1 MFIFWGKKV
10 VFRKLGYVADFCPMC
25 RVARAFVVRRVGVVG
40 HVYYISFG
48 EGALAGYQK
57 ECLECDT
64 ALDAKPTAYAAIS
77 DELGSV
83 AALTAK
89 TFPTL
94 SQTCQAVMALA
105 ERARTAPATL
115 SAEERHTLIRTPML
129 LLSAKVEKHYAATHL
144 DWEVG
149 YAVLAWI
156 GVLLAAP
163 PLYRFFS
170 GDALELGEVWILG
183 IGLVGVVWQIA
194 AERGRF
200 MRRKIVPALA
210 QSLKPL
216 APTEAE
222 VRTVLTEL
230 GRLRHKIGTK
240 LKAETLMAALA

>member
-25 RVARAFVVRRVGVVG
+25 RVARAFELQRVGVVG
-40 HVYYISFG
+40 HVYYISFC
-48 EGALAGYQK
+48 EGALAGYQNK
-57 ECLECDT
+57 CLECDT
-64 ALDAKPTAYAAIS
+64 ALEARPTAYAAIS

-94 SQTCQAVMALA
+94 LQTYQAVMALD
-105 ERARTAPATL
+105 ERARTAPASL
-115 SAEERHTLIRTPML
+115 SSEGRHALIRTPML
-129 LLSAKVEKHYAATHL
+129 LLSAKVEKHNATTHL
-144 DWEVG
+144 DREVG
-149 YAVLAWI
+149 YAVLVWI

-163 PLYRFFS
+163 PLYRLVA
-170 GDALELGEVWILG
+170 GDALELGELWILG

-210 QSLKPL
+210 RSLKPL

-222 VRTVLTEL
+222 VRAVLTEL
-230 GRLRHKIGTK
+230 SRLRHKIGTK
-240 LKAETLMAALA
+240 LKADTLMAALA